1 MALDAWILE
10 PQQVHWAVQVA
21 VLEVRVHCAAR
32 APVIA
37 VWVLWAAAALEL

>member
-21 VLEVRVHCAAR
+21 VLEVRVHWAAR
-32 APVIA
+32 AAVLE
-37 VWVLWAAAALEL
+37 VWVHWAAAALEL